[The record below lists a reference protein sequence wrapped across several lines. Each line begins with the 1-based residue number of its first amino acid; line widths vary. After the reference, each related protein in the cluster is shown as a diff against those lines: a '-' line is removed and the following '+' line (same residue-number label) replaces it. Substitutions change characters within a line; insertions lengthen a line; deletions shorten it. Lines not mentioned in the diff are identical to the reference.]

1 MAMRVTTKMIQNTSL
16 RNINTNKAKQ
26 EDLTNQLSTGK
37 KISRPSDDPVVAIR
51 ALKLNS
57 TLDKIDQ
64 YYEKNAED
72 ADNWLDLT
80 SSAISTVNS
89 LLVDMKQNINQA
101 CNSYQE
107 ASDRE
112 AIATNLKQT
121 VEEIYSTGNADSG
134 GRSIFTG
141 YRTDMSLTVQADK
154 TEKTT
159 ITEQLTNS
167 SIISKTYV
175 ATGDLKGI
183 NEGNFYNVDTS
194 QFVVSTNEVYRIR
207 LAYSD
212 LDESETGENITLGY
226 MTDANKVGNSVALSI
241 GDGDNEYSFNVT
253 VDPDTKAISVN
264 GVGVNTEITG
274 PLPSTSV
281 VNDDISMSDLN
292 SYKITLTDANTNT
305 TRTYTLKYDKTGKI
319 SITDDDSE
327 PKETVSISATVTKDA
342 NGKGVVSFD
351 DKYMNSFAVTKGYA
365 TNEDAAYEDV
375 LGEDN
380 ANNIIYVAESGEL
393 LLGSAV
399 QSRLTNLSVDTEIR
413 VTYDKSNWSKGDL
426 DPVHYFY
433 VQKNGVE
440 YNENFLDDPTA
451 SGKQIIEY
459 DIGNNQSIRV
469 NTTAD
474 ELFTHDM
481 GRDVDEV
488 IEMLNEYSSLD
499 DSLSAV
505 QDMIDSEEYSGA
517 DLTKL
522 ETIKDALGKAMTYVG
537 DKINNRCSQL
547 LTDCDNYAERTELAE
562 TNCGSRGTRLTLIK
576 NRLGVQQTSF
586 EELVS
591 ENEDADYTDL
601 AIQLN
606 SIELTYQAALSSIS
620 YVMQTTL
627 LDFI

>member
-72 ADNWLDLT
+72 AENWLDLT

-141 YRTDMSLTVQADK
+141 YRTDMSLTIQADT
-154 TEKTT
+154 TEKAT

-175 ATGDLKGI
+175 ATGNLKGI

-194 QFVVSTNEVYRIR
+194 LFTVSTNEVYRIR
-207 LAYSD
+207 LSYSD
-212 LDESETGENITLGY
+212 LDENTSNVSIGY
-226 MTDANKVGNSVALSI
+226 MTDVEAEDNSVNLKI
-241 GDGDNEYSFNVT
+241 GEGDNEYSFKVT
-253 VDPDTKAISVN
+253 VDSDTKALSVIAGGL
-264 GVGVNTEITG
+264 GVTTEIT
-274 PLPSTSV
+274 
-281 VNDDISMSDLN
+281 DDQGNPVTEVSMSNLS
-292 SYKITLTDANTNT
+292 SYKIKVTNAAGDESN
-305 TRTYTLKYDKTGKI
+305 YVLKYDKKGNI
-319 SITDDDSE
+319 SITDDNTTTGDTV
-327 PKETVSISATVTKDA
+327 ETVSISSSVTKDA
-342 NGKGVVSFD
+342 YGNGVVSFD
-351 DKYMNSFAVTKGYA
+351 DKYMNSFSITGSYA
-365 TNEDAAYEDV
+365 TNEDAAYEAV
-375 LGEDN
+375 LGNDN
-380 ANNIIYVAESGEL
+380 ANHIVYVAESGEL

-399 QSRLTNLSVDTEIR
+399 QSRLTNLSSDTEIR
-413 VTYDKSNWSKGDL
+413 VSYDKSNWSKGDL

-474 ELFTHDM
+474 EVFTHDM

-499 DSLSAV
+499 DSLTQV
-505 QDMIDSEEYSGA
+505 QNMIDSEEYSGA

-522 ETIKDALGKAMTYVG
+522 ETIKDALDKAMTYVG

-562 TNCGSRGTRLTLIK
+562 TNCGSRGTRLTLIQ

-606 SIELTYQAALSSIS
+606 SIQLTYQAALSAIS

>member
-80 SSAISTVNS
+80 SSAISTVNT

-112 AIATNLKQT
+112 AIATNLRQT

-141 YRTDMSLTVQADK
+141 YRTDMALTVQADK

-194 QFVVSTNEVYRIR
+194 LFTVSTNEVYRIR

-212 LDESETGENITLGY
+212 LDVNPDNENVSIGY
-226 MTDANKVGNSVALSI
+226 MTDVEAENNSVNLKI
-241 GDGDNEYSFNVT
+241 GEGDNEYSFNVT
-253 VDPDTKAISVN
+253 VDPDTKAVSVKANGAKISIAPN
-264 GVGVNTEITG
+264 ITDIPMSNTAE
-274 PLPSTSV
+274 
-281 VNDDISMSDLN
+281 
-292 SYKITLTDANTNT
+292 YAFTLTNADTGDT
-305 TRTYTLKYDKTGKI
+305 IDYTLKYDKTGKI
-319 SITDDDSE
+319 SITKDGAQPNE
-327 PKETVSISATVTKDA
+327 TTETVSITAKVTKDA
-342 NGKGVVSFD
+342 DGKGVVTFD
-351 DKYMNSFAVTKGYA
+351 DKYMNSFSITANYA
-365 TNEDAAYEDV
+365 TNEDAAYESV

-380 ANNIIYVAESGEL
+380 ANQIVYVAESGEL
-393 LLGSAV
+393 LLGTAV
-399 QSRLTNLSVDTEIR
+399 QTRLSNLDIDTELR
-413 VTYDKSNWSKGDL
+413 VTYDKSSWQKNDL

-440 YNENFLDDPTA
+440 YNENFLADPTA

-474 ELFTHDM
+474 EVFTHDM

-488 IEMLNEYSSLD
+488 IEMLDEYSTLD
-499 DSLSAV
+499 DSLSQV
-505 QDMIDSEEYSGA
+505 QTMIDSEEYSGA

-547 LTDCDNYAERTELAE
+547 LTDCNNYAERTQLAE

>member
-72 ADNWLDLT
+72 AENWLDLT
-80 SSAISTVNS
+80 SSAISTVNT

-112 AIATNLKQT
+112 AIATNLRQT

-141 YRTDMSLTVQADK
+141 YRTDMALTVQADK

-194 QFVVSTNEVYRIR
+194 LFTVSTNEVYRIR

-212 LDESETGENITLGY
+212 LDVNPDNENVSIGY
-226 MTDANKVGNSVALSI
+226 MTDVEAENNSVNLKI
-241 GDGDNEYSFNVT
+241 GEGDNEYSFNVT
-253 VDPDTKAISVN
+253 VDPDTKAVSVKANGAKISIAPN
-264 GVGVNTEITG
+264 ITDIPMSNTAE
-274 PLPSTSV
+274 
-281 VNDDISMSDLN
+281 
-292 SYKITLTDANTNT
+292 YAFTLTNADTGDT
-305 TRTYTLKYDKTGKI
+305 IDYTLKYDKTGKI
-319 SITDDDSE
+319 SITKDGAQPNE
-327 PKETVSISATVTKDA
+327 TTETVSITAKVTKDA
-342 NGKGVVSFD
+342 DGKGVVTFD
-351 DKYMNSFAVTKGYA
+351 DKYMNSFSITANYA
-365 TNEDAAYEDV
+365 TNEDAAYESV

-380 ANNIIYVAESGEL
+380 ANQIVYVAESGEL
-393 LLGSAV
+393 LLGTAV
-399 QSRLTNLSVDTEIR
+399 QTRLSNLDIDTELR
-413 VTYDKSNWSKGDL
+413 VTYDKSSWQKNDL

-440 YNENFLDDPTA
+440 YNENFLADPTA

-474 ELFTHDM
+474 EVFTHDM

-488 IEMLNEYSSLD
+488 IEMLDEYSTLD
-499 DSLSAV
+499 DSLSQV
-505 QDMIDSEEYSGA
+505 QTMIDSEEYSGA

-547 LTDCDNYAERTELAE
+547 LTDCNNYAERTQLAE